1 MTGPDTKDYQPRAWP
16 PGWQPR
22 HMRGEYSVP
31 MDSPRRGPEAM
42 PRTILD
48 DAICVRVPPG
58 ASMRDATNG
67 RDHRW
72 NNQHGEQLVASL
84 ARAAEQSRRSKAA
97 AKLLRPPTPP
107 KPARE
112 SKPGALAAKIIAW
125 LVQRGAP
132 ANRHQI
138 ATGLGIAHDAT
149 RTPVNRLLRLG
160 LIKTRHYSLAGEP
173 GHKAQYLA
181 SADPW
186 PAWPAGARP
195 ITRPAPAPPRGA
207 PRHDRHLHPRAHR

>member
-1 MTGPDTKDYQPRAWP
+1 MNDYRPTYP
-16 PGWQPR
+16 VGFIPR
-22 HMRGEYSVP
+22 HLRGEYFIG
-31 MDSPRRGPEAM
+31 MDSGRQRQEVQPHIIPDQVVCE
-42 PRTILD
+42 
-48 DAICVRVPPG
+48 RVPPG
-58 ASMRDATNG
+58 AAKRDPGNG
-67 RDHRW
+67 QAHRW
-72 NNQHGEQLVASL
+72 NNQSGEALAASL
-84 ARAAEQSRRSKAA
+84 ASAAEQGRRSKAA

-195 ITRPAPAPPRGA
+195 ITRPRPSTTPRSPAS
-207 PRHDRHLHPRAHR
+207 